1 MRTKKQDAIKTAA
14 MVTQYAE
21 SLFKAVENDMIYGG
35 EKLSV
40 LGNLVKLQSEI
51 DLLKSHYPST
61 T

>member
-1 MRTKKQDAIKTAA
+1 